1 MKALLLS
8 LATVLITAC
17 AAQPYT
23 PAPLAAEAQSTKTV
37 YVVSHGWHTGFV
49 IPADALQAR
58 IPALKTRFTD
68 TPFLE
73 IGWGDKGFYQAQE
86 ITTGLTLRAMFW
98 SSGSILHVVAVP
110 HNVRRYFANSEQA
123 SLCLSE
129 RNYTALLDFIAA
141 SFAKDPQGQVQ
152 PLKQGIYGDSQF
164 YEGVGTYYL
173 FNTCNKWTAKGLQQA
188 GFDLSPTFKL
198 TAGSVMA
205 QVRDSN
211 QTCPQIAP

>member
-1 MKALLLS
+1 MKALSLTLL
-8 LATVLITAC
+8 LITAC
-17 AAQPYT
+17 AAQHYT
-23 PAPLAAEAQSTKTV
+23 TAPLTAQAQNSKAV

-68 TPFLE
+68 TLFLE

-164 YEGVGTYYL
+164 YEGAGTYHL

>member
-1 MKALLLS
+1 MKALSLTLL
-8 LATVLITAC
+8 LITAC

-23 PAPLAAEAQSTKTV
+23 TAPLTAQAQPTKTV

-58 IPALKTRFTD
+58 IPALKTRFAD

-98 SSGSILHVVAVP
+98 SSGSILHIVAVP
-110 HNVRRYFANSEQA
+110 HNVRRYFANSELA

-129 RNYTALLDFIAA
+129 RNYTALLGFIAA
-141 SFAKDPQGQVQ
+141 SFAKDPQGQVL

-164 YEGVGTYYL
+164 YEGVGTYHL

-188 GFDLSPTFKL
+188 GLELSPTFKL

-205 QVRDSN
+205 QMHGDSHI
-211 QTCPQIAP
+211 CPQTAP

>member
-1 MKALLLS
+1 MKLFFLAALH
-8 LATVLITAC
+8 LITAC
-17 AAQPYT
+17 AAQPYA
-23 PAPLAAEAQSTKTV
+23 PAPLADQAQSSTTV

-49 IPADALQAR
+49 VPADALQAR

-98 SSGSILHVVAVP
+98 SSGAILHVVAVP
-110 HNVRRYFANSEQA
+110 RNVRRYFANSEQA
-123 SLCLSE
+123 SFCLSE

-141 SFAKDPQGQVQ
+141 SFAKDPQGRVQ

-164 YEGVGTYYL
+164 YEGVGTYHL

-205 QVRDSN
+205 QVRGDSHI
-211 QTCPQIAP
+211 CPQTAP